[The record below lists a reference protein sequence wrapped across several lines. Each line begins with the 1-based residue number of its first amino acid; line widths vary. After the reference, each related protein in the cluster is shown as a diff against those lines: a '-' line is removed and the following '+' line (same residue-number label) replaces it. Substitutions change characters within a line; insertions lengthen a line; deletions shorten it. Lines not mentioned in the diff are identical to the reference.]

1 MAQRMATEEILMALL
16 RTHVPKSYPGKAP
29 PGTTGQ
35 YLVWTHI
42 GGTPLR
48 ALDGTPGNIRN
59 SQIQIN
65 VWDEDTQ
72 AAFTKIR
79 AIEDALYL
87 APPLLFAE
95 SLGEPI
101 DAMDDLLETRGALQ
115 RFSIWGPR

>member
-1 MAQRMATEEILMALL
+1 MATEDLLVALL
-16 RTHVPKSYPGKAP
+16 RTHVPQSYPGRAP
-29 PGTTGQ
+29 AGVTGQ
-35 YLVWTHI
+35 YLIWTHI
-42 GGTPLR
+42 GGRPLR

-65 VWDEDTQ
+65 VWDDDVQ

-79 AIEDALYL
+79 AIEDALY
-87 APPLLFAE
+87 AAGPSGLFAE

-101 DAMDDLLETRGALQ
+101 DSMDDLMETRGALQ